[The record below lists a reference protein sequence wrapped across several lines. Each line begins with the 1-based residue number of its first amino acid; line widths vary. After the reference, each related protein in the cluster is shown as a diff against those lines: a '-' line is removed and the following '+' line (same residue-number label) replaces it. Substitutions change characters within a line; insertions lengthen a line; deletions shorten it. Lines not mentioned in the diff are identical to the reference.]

1 MTVMQFSA
9 SRQKLVPSTF
19 TLIYLSCILLLNPC
33 TRELTTQLVFL
44 QTYLNLDSTCNFT
57 ENFSLYFS
65 KNTWKSAS
73 CRINFGVFAA
83 TYSLLGKL
91 NLNELELYA
100 GLHF

>member
-1 MTVMQFSA
+1 MPFWCVRICYFHFVVCFVQDTLSVMTVMQFSA

-65 KNTWKSAS
+65 KNT
-73 CRINFGVFAA
+73 
-83 TYSLLGKL
+83 
-91 NLNELELYA
+91 
-100 GLHF
+100 